1 MRRGR
6 ALLFAG
12 LITSLSASA
21 SAAETLW
28 ERARDPRSARAERVL
43 VRMERVFDGVAQAG
57 GDTQMLED
65 FRQGTLLV
73 AQMSGATELADPR
86 ILLLLARALLGFE
99 GERDAE
105 VRALV
110 DKALRSLSEDEAW
123 LEADL
128 RAVQALASRT
138 NPLEARQL
146 VTRALGSSFRPE
158 LRAELFRRR
167 ADAAMALFDLRSSL
181 RDARSAIS
189 VAPTAGER
197 ILGCFAL
204 ALALER
210 SGDPRAAFAELRTAR
225 LLASSAEAAE
235 EAAAG
240 IADAFVFRAIDA
252 DYLTALRAMEAAES
266 ADEPE
271 RGIEQ
276 YDRAIAAFGEYVK
289 AAPSDDRWLGFA
301 RAHQRECEA
310 ARGALA
316 ETLL

>member
-1 MRRGR
+1 
-6 ALLFAG
+6 
-12 LITSLSASA
+12 
-21 SAAETLW
+21 
-28 ERARDPRSARAERVL
+28 
-43 VRMERVFDGVAQAG
+43 
-57 GDTQMLED
+57 
-65 FRQGTLLV
+65 
-73 AQMSGATELADPR
+73 
-86 ILLLLARALLGFE
+86 
-99 GERDAE
+99 
-105 VRALV
+105 
-110 DKALRSLSEDEAW
+110 
-123 LEADL
+123 
-128 RAVQALASRT
+128 
-138 NPLEARQL
+138 
-146 VTRALGSSFRPE
+146 
-158 LRAELFRRR
+158 
-167 ADAAMALFDLRSSL
+167 L